1 MDSNF
6 LTILILVVFLII
18 IPIQIK
24 GIYEYYKDKENVKN
38 DKILAEFSKVL
49 EYLEN
54 SNIKYM
60 CGNIAL
66 EVIKNGCYYGYIVD
80 TADGMTLQ

>member
-18 IPIQIK
+18 IPIQRK

-38 DKILAEFSKVL
+38 DKVKKIEIKKK
-49 EYLEN
+49 
-54 SNIKYM
+54 NIK
-60 CGNIAL
+60 
-66 EVIKNGCYYGYIVD
+66 
-80 TADGMTLQ
+80 

>member
-18 IPIQIK
+18 ITIQIK

-38 DKILAEFSKVL
+38 DKVKKTETKKK
-49 EYLEN
+49 
-54 SNIKYM
+54 NIK
-60 CGNIAL
+60 
-66 EVIKNGCYYGYIVD
+66 
-80 TADGMTLQ
+80 

>member
-38 DKILAEFSKVL
+38 DKVKKIETKKK
-49 EYLEN
+49 
-54 SNIKYM
+54 NIK
-60 CGNIAL
+60 
-66 EVIKNGCYYGYIVD
+66 
-80 TADGMTLQ
+80 

>member
-24 GIYEYYKDKENVKN
+24 GIYEYYKDKENVKKELLEREVELQRLRN
-38 DKILAEFSKVL
+38 HEVNVHVSKDQ
-49 EYLEN
+49 N
-54 SNIKYM
+54 F
-60 CGNIAL
+60 
-66 EVIKNGCYYGYIVD
+66 
-80 TADGMTLQ
+80 